1 MKNIFPL
8 FGILTVMGIGIAMLQ
23 MLKDVKSI
31 PLTIGIM
38 AGSTVIVGI
47 ITFALYKMGI
57 EGVEEIKG

>member
-38 AGSTVIVGI
+38 AVSTVMFLI
-47 ITFALYKMGI
+47 IAFVAYKMGYR
-57 EGVEEIKG
+57 GRGGGD